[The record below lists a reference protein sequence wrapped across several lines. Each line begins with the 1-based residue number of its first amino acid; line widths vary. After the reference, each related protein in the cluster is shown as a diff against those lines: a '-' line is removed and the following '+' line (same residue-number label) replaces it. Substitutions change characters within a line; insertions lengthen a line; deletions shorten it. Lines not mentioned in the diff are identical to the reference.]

1 MIGVAIMKLLNYIES
16 QMRELDL
23 TVGYQNEYSN
33 LYANFENV
41 KLRAIFAY
49 LHEEYVR
56 LFETLNKRLPTGEE
70 SAHFW
75 ADESRELMNIIKITF
90 DMLEKLKNTEFAF
103 EVDSEYLIIIQM
115 CQRFL
120 VQYRGSEIPPNTK
133 RVEIYYEIPIFLSN
147 ETISISLGEKT
158 RIENLKLIGEGSYA
172 KVFKFKDSFY
182 NKTYALKRAK
192 NNLDD
197 KEVQRFRRE
206 FEEMKKLSSPYI
218 LEVYAFNE
226 QKSEYTMEFVDCTL
240 EQYMNENNSK
250 LTYDNRLKI
259 IAQLLQGFHYLHSK
273 DLFHRDIS
281 YKNVLVKQYDA
292 INVFKIADFGLVKT
306 INSDLTSL
314 QTEVKGFLNDPAL
327 MMRGFSSYD
336 LLDEIYAL
344 TQLFAY
350 ILSGK
355 TQWANL
361 KSDHIEEFM
370 EKGMNPDRK
379 KRFQNLKE
387 METAI
392 VTCVNEL
399 KAVQE

>member
-1 MIGVAIMKLLNYIES
+1 
-16 QMRELDL
+16 
-23 TVGYQNEYSN
+23 
-33 LYANFENV
+33 
-41 KLRAIFAY
+41 
-49 LHEEYVR
+49 
-56 LFETLNKRLPTGEE
+56 KRLPTGYD

-90 DMLEKLKNTEFAF
+90 EMLGKLKNTEFAF
-103 EVDSEYLIIIQM
+103 EVRSEYLTIMQM
-115 CQRFL
+115 CQGFL
-120 VQYRGSEIPPNTK
+120 VWYGGSKIPPQTEK
-133 RVEIYYEIPIFLSN
+133 VEIYYEMAIFLSN
-147 ETISISLGEKT
+147 EAISISSGEKT

-197 KEVQRFRRE
+197 NELQRFRRE

-259 IAQLLQGFHYLHSK
+259 IAQLLKGFHYLHSK
-273 DLFHRDIS
+273 DLLHRDIS

-314 QTEVKGFLNDPAL
+314 QTEVKGFLNDPTL
-327 MMRGFSSYD
+327 IIRGFSSYD

-361 KSDHIEEFM
+361 KNGHIKKFM

-379 KRFQNLKE
+379 KRFQNLAE
-387 METAI
+387 METEVVA
-392 VTCVNEL
+392 CVNEL
-399 KAVQE
+399 KAIHK